1 MTKTKKIAIVSTNS
15 FGYIDFI
22 VNKLKATEGI
32 DLTYINIDTIPFK
45 YKNKWS
51 RIANFFS
58 KTFYNK
64 SVKEMNR
71 TAFIEKII
79 RSNDFYDQILVIR
92 PDKLEVSALK
102 LLRDNTIQMSCYLFD
117 GIENFEHQKNILGY
131 FDTVLSYDKND
142 VKKYGFEFIT
152 NYIYDDAIAIN
163 EIEFSVF
170 NISSYDKR
178 FEFLEKIAAYL
189 TENQISYRFI
199 VRKERILQHEK
210 IQFSK
215 DYISLH
221 EVKEFISKSNV
232 LVDIQKK
239 NQIGLSFRV
248 FEALGFGKKLIT
260 NNQDIVHYDFYNKN
274 NIFVISEDN
283 YDIPN
288 SFFETN
294 YMQIPAE
301 ILDQYKLKNWIYQVF
316 KVECN

>member
-22 VNKLKATEGI
+22 VNQLKAIEGI
-32 DLTYINIDTIPFK
+32 DLTYINIDTIPFQ

-51 RIANFFS
+51 RITNFFS

-71 TAFIEKII
+71 TTFIEKTITGK
-79 RSNDFYDQILVIR
+79 DFYDQILIIR
-92 PDKLEVSALK
+92 PDKLEVNALK
-102 LLRDNTIQMSCYLFD
+102 LLRANTIQMSCYLFD
-117 GIENFEHQKNILGY
+117 GIENFEHQKNILDY
-131 FDTVLSYDKND
+131 FDTVFSYDKND
-142 VKKYGFEFIT
+142 VRKYGFEFIT
-152 NYIYDDAIAIN
+152 NYIYDDVIVKN
-163 EIEFSVF
+163 EIEQRVF
-170 NISSYDKR
+170 NISSYDQR
-178 FEFLEKIAAYL
+178 FKFLEKIANYL
-189 TENQISYRFI
+189 SENQISYRFI
-199 VRKERILQHEK
+199 IKKERIIGHEQ
-210 IQFSK
+210 IEFSK

-221 EVKEFISKSNV
+221 EVKGIISKSNV

-283 YDIPN
+283 YEIPN
-288 SFFETN
+288 AFFETN
-294 YMQIPAE
+294 YIQIPEE
-301 ILDQYKLKNWIYQVF
+301 ILNHYKLKNWIYQVF
-316 KVECN
+316 KVEC